1 MMRPVSIYI
10 IDDHQI
16 VRRGLSLLLNS
27 TEGFVVCGG
36 TGDADMA
43 LRELNTLNPDVVIV
57 DISLKGI
64 SGFEIT
70 KAIRE
75 RYKNILVLIHSMH
88 NDSSYAER
96 AIRLGA
102 RGYVAKS
109 EPVGN
114 VVKAINCILNGE
126 IYINDDLKDEL
137 LGKFLKPVGDPDNF
151 ADSLTSRELDVF
163 KGIGRGQS
171 LKEIADSLGL
181 STKTVQTYR
190 DRIKEKMHLKKS
202 NELIRIAYQWVSS
215 NQKDV

>member
-1 MMRPVSIYI
+1 MKRPVSIYV
-10 IDDHQI
+10 IDDHQV
-16 VRRGLSLLLNS
+16 VRKGLSLLLNS
-27 TEGFVVCGG
+27 TDGFVVCGG

-43 LRELNTLNPDVVIV
+43 LRELNSLNPDIVIV

-64 SGFEIT
+64 NGFELT

-75 RYKNILVLIHSMH
+75 RYKNVQILIHSMH

-126 IYINDDLKDEL
+126 IYINEDLKDEL
-137 LGKFLKPVGDPDNF
+137 LGKFLKPAGDPDNF
-151 ADSLTSRELDVF
+151 TDSLTARELDVF
-163 KGIGRGQS
+163 KGIGSGLS
-171 LKEIADSLGL
+171 LKEIADNLGL
-181 STKTVQTYR
+181 STKTIQTYR
-190 DRIKEKMHLKKS
+190 DRIKEKMNLKKS
-202 NELIRIAYQWVSS
+202 NDLIRIAYNWVSS
-215 NQKDV
+215 NQKDS